1 MLKFLKLSERA
12 LGTKEILRN
21 GTFSA
26 ADDGVD
32 GYSQVSIFVPNAGTA
47 GLFPVPFNF
56 EGTTPHEGVYYSAIN
71 IRRPDWLTNAYYLG
85 SHLTI
90 DSKESV
96 YAGIATGLFPG
107 INTPSTMYQYYNESF
122 TDFIMVYVT
131 VGWHVDLKYEDEE
144 LTMLPT
150 RALGEVSLV
159 AMSTAPL
166 SKAVLHPVDHVG
178 DAFDNLAVQALQGDA
193 SAYNFEHPA
202 ITNLREYALAG
213 CHADYIHIPQNIL
226 EIKKNAFLNA
236 NIGHLTFDKACLAPL
251 SEHMFEGCR
260 VSWEFKASDVIEGS
274 YRIPTSCFERTS
286 FYHGASEARLVLK
299 NPAEFEARCFKDS
312 DFSYVNSDVK
322 SAYVFKGTWPYVT
335 IGDFAFENSNAISLI
350 LEYPNATVI
359 DIAYQ
364 GDIRLLSTLEIITG
378 VDGWDPS
385 TLLEAPQLIKAL
397 LPQANVTY
405 YPGYGLLNTAR
416 SFIEYLDC
424 YKLTLPATALT
435 ETDKLSALATLVYR
449 DSEQTFVPSSILSS
463 DSLIM
468 QGKDAG
474 GVVYVQDALVETYQ
488 VLYPDINFKG
498 VSELALYE
506 HEAID
511 LIDSYTG
518 EL

>member
-1 MLKFLKLSERA
+1 MLKYLKLSERA

-56 EGTTPHEGVYYSAIN
+56 ESAVPHEGAYYSAIN

-85 SHLTI
+85 SHLTL
-90 DSKESV
+90 DGKEST
-96 YAGIATGLFPG
+96 YAGIVTGF
-107 INTPSTMYQYYNESF
+107 IHESSAPSTMYQYYDAVAAEF
-122 TDFIMVYVT
+122 LMVYVT

-144 LTMLPT
+144 LILIPT
-150 RALGEVSLV
+150 RALGEVSITV
-159 AMSTAPL
+159 VSTAPV
-166 SKAVLHPVDHVG
+166 SNAVLHPVDHVG

-226 EIKKNAFLNA
+226 EIKENAFLNA
-236 NIGHLTFDKACLAPL
+236 NIGHLTFDKACPAPL
-251 SEHMFEGCR
+251 NKHMFEGCR
-260 VSWEFKASDVIEGS
+260 VSREFKASDVIEGS
-274 YRIPTSCFERTS
+274 YRIPESCFERAS
-286 FYHGASEARLVLK
+286 FYHGAPEARLVLK

-312 DFSYVNSDVK
+312 GFSYVNSDVK
-322 SAYVFKGTWPYVT
+322 AAYVFKGTWPHVA
-335 IGDFAFENSNAISLI
+335 IGDFAFENANAISLI
-350 LEYPNATVI
+350 LEYPNATVV

-364 GDIRLLSTLEIITG
+364 GGLSLLSTLEIITG

-385 TLLEAPQLIKAL
+385 TLLEASRLTKVL

-405 YPGYGLLNTAR
+405 YTGYGLLNKALL
-416 SFIEYLDC
+416 SIEYLDC
-424 YKLTLPATALT
+424 YKLTLPATALL
-435 ETDKLSALATLVYR
+435 EKDKLSSLASLVYR

-463 DSLIM
+463 TSLIM

-474 GVVYVQDALVETYQ
+474 GVVYVQDALVDTYQ